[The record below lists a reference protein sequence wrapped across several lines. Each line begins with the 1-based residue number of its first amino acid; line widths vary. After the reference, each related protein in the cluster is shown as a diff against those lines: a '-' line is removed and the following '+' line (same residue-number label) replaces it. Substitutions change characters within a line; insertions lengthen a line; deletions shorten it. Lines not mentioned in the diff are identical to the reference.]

1 MPAALARAGA
11 TTAAEAPNPAVARNR
26 ARVPFLVL
34 GGVVLATAAGIGGYV
49 TLTAGQ
55 ETTDDAQVEAAI
67 VPLATR
73 VAGVV
78 ARVLV
83 KDDAPV
89 KKGDLLLE
97 LDGADYA
104 AKVDQATADLEA
116 ARAQAAAAEAAE
128 RIAEASAKGG
138 LASAKAMVTGSSVA
152 VSGADAQIAV
162 ARADVARATSEVHKA
177 AGDLAR
183 AKELRGAAAVSGDY
197 LEKAQLAYDTAAA
210 ALARASAALTAAEDA
225 KRVALSRVAEAEGRL
240 DVSAPID
247 AQIAAAKAAAD
258 LARARVKSSEAA
270 LALATLT
277 LSYTKIYAPGDGVVS
292 KLSVNAGQ
300 LLQAGQPF
308 AQLVPAETYVVAN
321 FKETQVGEMKPGQRV
336 RIKVDAYG
344 GREFEGV
351 VVSLSGG
358 TGARFSLMP
367 PDNAS
372 GNFVKVVQRVPVRIA
387 WKDVPPDVV
396 LRAGM
401 SAEVTVFVGGGP

>member
-1 MPAALARAGA
+1 METAK
-11 TTAAEAPNPAVARNR
+11 TTGTPRGR
-26 ARVPFLVL
+26 GRVPFIVL
-34 GGVVLATAAGIGGYV
+34 GLVIVATAAGIGGYLM
-49 TLTAGQ
+49 LTAGQ
-55 ETTDDAQVEAAI
+55 ETTDDAQVEAEI

-78 ARVLV
+78 ARVAV
-83 KDDAPV
+83 KGDTAV

-104 AKVDQATADLEA
+104 AKVEQATGDLDA

-152 VSGADAQIAV
+152 VSSADAQIRV
-162 ARADVARATSEVHKA
+162 ARADVERATSEVHKA
-177 AGDLAR
+177 AADLAR
-183 AKELRGAAAVSGDY
+183 AKELRTAAAVSGDF
-197 LEKAQLAYDTAAA
+197 LEKAELAYET
-210 ALARASAALTAAEDA
+210 ASAALTRANASLTAAEDA
-225 KRVALSRVAEAEGRL
+225 RRMAVSRVAEAEGRL

-258 LARARVKSSEAA
+258 LARARVKSAEAA
-270 LALATLT
+270 LALAKLT
-277 LSYTKIYAPGDGVVS
+277 LSYTKIYAPADGIVS
-292 KLSVNAGQ
+292 KLSVSAGQ

-321 FKETQVGEMKPGQRV
+321 FKETQVGEMKPGERV

-372 GNFVKVVQRVPVRIA
+372 GNFVKVVQRVPVHVA
-387 WKDVPPDVV
+387 WKDLPPDVV

-401 SAEVTVFVGGGP
+401 SAEVTVFVGN